1 MILPSIFF
9 IYIDPFLISFLSLFP
24 RFSVMQYIT
33 ILSEIYYD
41 IMNKSLESYFAEK
54 ASSQE
59 LEIEKD
65 IHNTVFDS

>member
-1 MILPSIFF
+1 
-9 IYIDPFLISFLSLFP
+9 
-24 RFSVMQYIT
+24 MQYIT

-65 IHNTVFDS
+65 IHNTEFDSQQVRNTGDGSLC

>member
-1 MILPSIFF
+1 
-9 IYIDPFLISFLSLFP
+9 
-24 RFSVMQYIT
+24 MQYIT

-65 IHNTVFDS
+65 IHNTGFDS